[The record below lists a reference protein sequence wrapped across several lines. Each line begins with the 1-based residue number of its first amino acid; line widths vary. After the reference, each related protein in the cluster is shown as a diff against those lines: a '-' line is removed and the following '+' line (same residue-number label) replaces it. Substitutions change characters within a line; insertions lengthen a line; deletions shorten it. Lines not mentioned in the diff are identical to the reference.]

1 MDKLDKYRTIIKQVL
16 TEHYQ
21 LAESTNLPHENVLIF
36 DDEHGHYLFM
46 FMGWNKDER
55 LKSTM
60 IHLRLKN
67 DKIWIEED
75 WTEDGVA
82 TDLLAAGLT
91 HQEMVL
97 AFHPPQIRHHT
108 EFAVA

>member
-1 MDKLDKYRTIIKQVL
+1 M
-16 TEHYQ
+16 
-21 LAESTNLPHENVLIF
+21 LPENVLIF
-36 DDEHGHYLFM
+36 DDEHGHYLFVI
-46 FMGWNKDER
+46 MGWNKTER

-75 WTEDGVA
+75 WTEEGVA
-82 TDLLAAGLT
+82 TDLLATGLT

-108 EFAVA
+108 DFAVA